1 MTYRAPTRIVAAGAT
16 AAFAAGIVALLGTGT
31 ATADPRT
38 LDWWD
43 GNSHFTRTID
53 NETPAVGDTVTV
65 TTTFERGNSTDEKLD
80 WVKDHHPTCL
90 TYVPG
95 SATMN
100 GNAVEPFLEVKPG
113 FVAGDFNATS
123 YRVIVKQSEP
133 ATLTTRYK
141 VGGDCS
147 RDIGLQTG
155 MSYSGSLGAGYYDTT
170 GPSLTIAKLVSST
183 TLNPIVG
190 ATIGKSTTLT
200 AKVSP
205 AAAGGTVTFK
215 DDTAVIGTVY
225 VGADGTATTAWSPAT
240 HGQRTITADY
250 SGTGTAKG
258 STTTATVTVAPAG
271 DTDAGGSGSLGS
283 LLGFGS

>member
-100 GNAVEPFLEVKPG
+100 GNAVEP
-113 FVAGDFNATS
+113 
-123 YRVIVKQSEP
+123 
-133 ATLTTRYK
+133 
-141 VGGDCS
+141 
-147 RDIGLQTG
+147 
-155 MSYSGSLGAGYYDTT
+155 
-170 GPSLTIAKLVSST
+170 
-183 TLNPIVG
+183 
-190 ATIGKSTTLT
+190 
-200 AKVSP
+200 
-205 AAAGGTVTFK
+205 
-215 DDTAVIGTVY
+215 
-225 VGADGTATTAWSPAT
+225 
-240 HGQRTITADY
+240 
-250 SGTGTAKG
+250 
-258 STTTATVTVAPAG
+258 
-271 DTDAGGSGSLGS
+271 
-283 LLGFGS
+283 